1 MRPAC
6 RKKQGNQEISMKVL
20 LETLLPV
27 SGPALARDGAHDAP
41 ASFPSA
47 PAPRPCAGGFTGSSL
62 GMHGRAEA
70 GK

>member
-1 MRPAC
+1 
-6 RKKQGNQEISMKVL
+6 MKVL